1 MWTQLKRLSPARGQG
16 LAWDGG
22 WESRGVGGGGHQKQM
37 FKGERARELGSSPR
51 SSPTPRPPAPARP
64 RAAGSTC
71 WWELG
76 PTSRTP
82 GFASW
87 LPNPGKPLPSVVLS
101 LLHLTGCGGLNEHFV
116 QIGQAVRDG
125 WLWSDDLGVHPMMPA
140 QFSLAGG
147 WGAGCSTSTGWE
159 SLPPH

>member
-1 MWTQLKRLSPARGQG
+1 MSRSPLRKEHLENGHHLANLLVKASTGDG
-16 LAWDGG
+16 LRF
-22 WESRGVGGGGHQKQM
+22 SQK
-37 FKGERARELGSSPR
+37 FKGSSPR

-76 PTSRTP
+76 PTSHTP

-116 QIGQAVRDG
+116 QTGQAVRDG
-125 WLWSDDLGVHPMMPA
+125 WFWSDDLGFHPMMPA
-140 QFSLAGG
+140 QFSLAG
-147 WGAGCSTSTGWE
+147 GAGCSTSTGWE